1 MLAERTSHNKKD
13 KTFVIDT
20 PEKNVL
26 AYKTKFFS
34 FSNADLGSVVDALN
48 EVYDK
53 KIVVADNLKA
63 CTLTVSF
70 NNEDISEIA
79 LIISETLGLEM
90 KESEKEI
97 LLEGEGCE

>member
-1 MLAERTSHNKKD
+1 
-13 KTFVIDT
+13 VIDA

-34 FSNADLGSVVDALN
+34 FSNADLGSVVEALN
-48 EVYDK
+48 DVYDK
-53 KIVVADNLKA
+53 KIVISDNLKA

-79 LIISETLGLEM
+79 LIISETLGLEV
-90 KESEKEI
+90 KESDQQI